1 MTPLQAGLAML
12 PATLGQ
18 VLAALLVPAI
28 ARRIRPAV
36 LIQAGLLVAVFG
48 LIVMT
53 LLDGPG
59 AVYLLIAG
67 TVIMGLGVM
76 PMTILGTDLVI
87 SSAPPAKAG
96 AASATSETAGEL
108 GMALGIAVIGSIG
121 AAVYRRG
128 TISAIPAELPPELA
142 SVAADTLGGAL
153 SVAAGLPAAAGA
165 ELLAAARAAFHA
177 ALQVNAVIGAA
188 VIVATAVLIATFL
201 RHLPA
206 SSDGAGEPDTAG
218 IAAPRME

>member
-1 MTPLQAGLAML
+1 
-12 PATLGQ
+12 
-18 VLAALLVPAI
+18 V
-28 ARRIRPAV
+28 
-36 LIQAGLLVAVFG
+36 
-48 LIVMT
+48 
-53 LLDGPG
+53 
-59 AVYLLIAG
+59 
-67 TVIMGLGVM
+67 
-76 PMTILGTDLVI
+76 
-87 SSAPPAKAG
+87 
-96 AASATSETAGEL
+96 
-108 GMALGIAVIGSIG
+108 ALGIAVIGSIG

-218 IAAPRME
+218 IAAPRMEEGGLAWRPPPVQQGCSSAAAEAEPQRQRPLPPP